1 MRYLGSKCKRCRAVG
16 QSVCGRVKCAI
27 LRKPS
32 PPGQHGAAR
41 KKKSDYALQLAEKQ
55 KIRWTYDVS
64 ERQFYAVYEEASKAK
79 GVTGTIMLQILE
91 SRLDDI
97 VFRSNLAG
105 SRSHARQLINH
116 GHVLLNGEKVTIA
129 SARTR
134 LGDKIAIRDKSKSQ
148 LKDAH
153 KAAVIV
159 PEWISAEEKAMEASI
174 TMIPTREQ
182 LDQTFNEHLVIE
194 YYSR

>member
-64 ERQFYAVYEEASKAK
+64 ERQFYAVYEEASKSK

-91 SRLDDI
+91 SRLDNI

-134 LGDKIAIRDKSKSQ
+134 LGDKISIRDKSKSQ

>member
-41 KKKSDYALQLAEKQ
+41 KKKSDFALQLAEKQ

-64 ERQFYAVYEEASKAK
+64 ERQFFAVYEEASKAK

-91 SRLDDI
+91 SRLDNI

-116 GHVLLNGEKVTIA
+116 GHVLLNGQKVTIA

-134 LGDKIAIRDKSKSQ
+134 MGDKIGIRDKSKAQ

-153 KAAVIV
+153 KASVMV

>member
-41 KKKSDYALQLAEKQ
+41 KKKSDYALQLSEKQ

-64 ERQFYAVYEEASKAK
+64 ERQFYAVYEEASKVK

-91 SRLDDI
+91 SRLDNI

-116 GHVLLNGEKVTIA
+116 GHILLNGSKCTIA
-129 SARTR
+129 SARTKQ
-134 LGDKIAIRDKSKSQ
+134 GDSIAIREKSRPTVKE
-148 LKDAH
+148 AH
-153 KAAVIV
+153 KASVIV
-159 PEWISAEEKAMEASI
+159 PEWMSADEKALTASV

>member
-64 ERQFYAVYEEASKAK
+64 ERQFFAVYEEASKAK

-91 SRLDDI
+91 SRLDNI

-134 LGDKIAIRDKSKSQ
+134 LGDKISIRDKSKSQ

-159 PEWISAEEKAMEASI
+159 PEWISGDEKAMEASI

>member
-41 KKKSDYALQLAEKQ
+41 KKKSDFALQLAEKQ

-64 ERQFYAVYEEASKAK
+64 ERQFFAVYEEASKAK

-91 SRLDDI
+91 SRLDNI

-134 LGDKIAIRDKSKSQ
+134 MGDKIAIRDKSKAQ

-153 KAAVIV
+153 KAAVLV

>member
-41 KKKSDYALQLAEKQ
+41 KKKSDFALQLAEKQ

-64 ERQFYAVYEEASKAK
+64 ERQFYSVYEEASKSK

-91 SRLDDI
+91 SRLDNI

-105 SRSHARQLINH
+105 SRSHARQLVSH
-116 GHVLLNGEKVTIA
+116 GHVELNGKRVTVPSI
-129 SARTR
+129 RTKM
-134 LGDKIAIRDKSKSQ
+134 GDKITVREKSKSQ

-153 KAAVIV
+153 KAAVMV
-159 PEWISAEEKAMEASI
+159 PEWIVVEEKLLTAQVS
-174 TMIPTREQ
+174 MIPTREQ

>member
-41 KKKSDYALQLAEKQ
+41 KKKSDFALQLAEKQ

-64 ERQFYAVYEEASKAK
+64 ERQFYGVYEEASRAK

-91 SRLDDI
+91 SRLDNI

-105 SRSHARQLINH
+105 SRSHARQLVSH
-116 GHVLLNGEKVTIA
+116 GHVELNGQKVTVPSI
-129 SARTR
+129 RTK
-134 LGDKIAIRDKSKSQ
+134 LGDKVTVRDGSKKH
-148 LKDAH
+148 LKESH
-153 KAAVIV
+153 KAGVPV
-159 PEWISAEEKAMEASI
+159 PEWLNVDEKAFTAEVG
-174 TMIPTREQ
+174 MIPTREQ

>member
-91 SRLDDI
+91 SRLDNI

>member
-41 KKKSDYALQLAEKQ
+41 KKKSDFALQLAEKQ

-64 ERQFYAVYEEASKAK
+64 ERQFYSVYEEASRAK

-91 SRLDDI
+91 SRLDNI

-105 SRSHARQLINH
+105 SRAHARQLISH
-116 GHVLLNGEKVTIA
+116 GHVLLNGNRVTVPSI
-129 SARTR
+129 RTK
-134 LGDKIAIRDKSKSQ
+134 LGDKITIRDKSKSQ
-148 LKDAH
+148 LKEAH

-159 PEWISAEEKAMEASI
+159 PEWIAAEEKSMEASV

-182 LDQTFNEHLVIE
+182 LDQSFNEHLVIE